1 MKYAKRM
8 VLVPEDEYLSLKGG
22 NTKLKAKKVTD
33 LQKPFIK
40 MTQDLGKDIRL
51 RNIDRIEKATLQ
63 APTDFNREIVQMT
76 EHLPQTH
83 HHKARLLLSELRA
96 QGFKWKYNKEL
107 TTPSGQTLYGSNVI
121 DLIKEAL
128 VQARRKVPK
137 PTGWTEFI
145 LAVADSGI
153 PKTLFTKKS
162 TKQALDYTQRDI
174 QSPSPFKTPFQ
185 TPRRLDTTGAPPIL
199 EWDEY

>member
-162 TKQALDYTQRDI
+162 TKQALEYTQRDI

-185 TPRRLDTTGAPPIL
+185 TPRRLDTTAPHIL